1 MTYANAD
8 ITAAVAKGLAAAHDR
23 ARPADAGKSA
33 VVYAGLSEH
42 FRTGAWKHLNDDGD
56 LPQASNKAWGMVAE
70 TVKAISAEHGG
81 IIHKHLAIL
90 RISGELAELVRAAG
104 DAETA
109 AWINNAFASARM
121 LHFNSYENEETATQV
136 ASGVQMAEQLMEL
149 LYQLFWPE
157 GRPA

>member
-1 MTYANAD
+1 MTYPKAD

-23 ARPADAGKSA
+23 PRISDAGKSA
-33 VVYAGLSEH
+33 DAYAGLGEH
-42 FRTGAWKHLNDDGD
+42 FHIGAWKHLNEDGD

-81 IIHKHLAIL
+81 IIHKHVSIMLVV
-90 RISGELAELVRAAG
+90 RELARLVRESG

-109 AWINNAFASARM
+109 AWINNSFGRARM
-121 LHFNSYENEETATQV
+121 LHANFYENEETDDMV
-136 ASGVQMAEQLMEL
+136 ADGVLLSEQLSER
-149 LYQLFWPE
+149 LYALFWPE

>member
-81 IIHKHLAIL
+81 IIHKHLAIML
-90 RISGELAELVRAAG
+90 VVRELAILVRESG

-109 AWINNAFASARM
+109 AWINNSFSRARM
-121 LHFNSYENEETATQV
+121 LHVNFYENEETDDMV
-136 ASGVQMAEQLMEL
+136 ADGIALSEQLLEL
-149 LYQLFWPE
+149 LYQLFWPD

>member
-33 VVYAGLSEH
+33 ASYAGLSEH
-42 FRTGAWKHLNDDGD
+42 FRSGAWKHLNDDGD

-81 IIHKHLAIL
+81 IIHKHLAIML
-90 RISGELAELVRAAG
+90 VVRELAILVRESG

-109 AWINNAFASARM
+109 AWINNSFSRARM
-121 LHFNSYENEETATQV
+121 LHVNFYENEETDDMV
-136 ASGVQMAEQLMEL
+136 ADGIALSEQLLEL

>member
-33 VVYAGLSEH
+33 AIYAGLSEH

-90 RISGELAELVRAAG
+90 RISGELAGLVRAAG
-104 DAETA
+104 DAPTA
-109 AWINNAFASARM
+109 DWIDNAFARARM
-121 LHFNSYENEETATQV
+121 LHVNFYENEETAAQV
-136 ASGVQMAEQLMEL
+136 AAGVGMSEQLLEL
-149 LYQLFWPE
+149 LYQLFWPT
-157 GRPA
+157 RPTP